1 MPVEQKKLFSSIP
14 NEFEPLRKDMWSLEF
29 PVEMNIPYTFE
40 ITCDRPTVT
49 NNEIEV
55 PYKQLTFYYKGK
67 TKVEPITVSFRDVIG
82 PHVYQ
87 KLFQWQKQ
95 HTDFGTGAG
104 GYAQQYKK
112 TLTLNMEDPAG
123 VVMQKYILYGCFLTN
138 LSGGSL
144 DMNDDGV
151 AEVSTTIRFDTFD
164 LI

>member
-1 MPVEQKKLFSSIP
+1 MAEQKKLFSSIP

-40 ITCDRPTVT
+40 LSCDRPQLN

-55 PYKQLTFYYKGK
+55 PYKNLSHYYKGK
-67 TKVEPITVSFRDVIG
+67 TKVEPINVAFRDVIG
-82 PHVYQ
+82 PHIYQ

-95 HTDFGTGAG
+95 HTNFSDGVG

-123 VVMQKYILYGCFLTN
+123 VVMQKYIMYGCFITN

-144 DMNDDGV
+144 DQNDDGI
-151 AEVSTTIRFDTFD
+151 AEVTMTIRFDTFD
-164 LI
+164 MI